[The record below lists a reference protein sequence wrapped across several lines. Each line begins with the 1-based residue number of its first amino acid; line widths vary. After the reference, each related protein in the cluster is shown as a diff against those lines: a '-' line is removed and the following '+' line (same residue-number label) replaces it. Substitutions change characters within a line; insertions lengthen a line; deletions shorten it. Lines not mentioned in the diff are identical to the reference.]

1 MGIWKSIEIME
12 SSMKNS
18 QKIKQ
23 RIAMWSRYTI
33 EYYADLKKKKG
44 NPIIS
49 YNRDELG
56 RHYAKQ
62 KKEVGQ
68 KRTSTLWVHSL

>member
-33 EYYADLKKKKG
+33 EYYADLKKKKE
-44 NPIIS
+44 I
-49 YNRDELG
+49 L
-56 RHYAKQ
+56 
-62 KKEVGQ
+62 
-68 KRTSTLWVHSL
+68 L

>member
-1 MGIWKSIEIME
+1 MQKSWESSSLLMGIWKSIEIME

-33 EYYADLKKKKG
+33 EYYADLKKKKE
-44 NPIIS
+44 I
-49 YNRDELG
+49 L
-56 RHYAKQ
+56 
-62 KKEVGQ
+62 
-68 KRTSTLWVHSL
+68 L